1 MARKEFTYRG
11 KTVQELSELSFD
23 EFVELLPSRERRS
36 AHRYSEEIKKIHA
49 KSKKKDTIKTHHRE
63 MIVFPHMVGKILK
76 VHNGKEFVD
85 VHVQPEMVGMRLGQ
99 MVLTR
104 KMVKHG
110 GPGVGASKS
119 STAATVR

>member
-11 KTVQELSELSFD
+11 KSVQELSELSFD

-36 AHRYSEEIKKIHA
+36 AHRYSEELKKINE
-49 KSKKKDTIKTHHRE
+49 KIRKKETIKTHHRE
-63 MIVFPHMVGKILK
+63 MIVFPHMVGKVVK
-76 VHNGKEFVD
+76 VHNGKEFIE

-99 MVLTR
+99 MALTR
-104 KMVKHG
+104 KPVKHG